1 MSLRLFPIALSLLL
15 FACDMRDKPVVDPAE
30 LFERGVSLFEE
41 RSYQQAEAL
50 LRQALELFD
59 TQNNRS
65 EAARVLGYLGQI
77 KLAQGHYRA
86 ARQSFQTAIEKSRA
100 ANDYRAESQINI
112 FLGDLCTEMREFT
125 LALQH
130 YQAALSYYSAFSDR
144 QASASVEMKMAKA
157 YQWGGEYETA
167 LQYFERAL
175 GYYNTAGDAV
185 AKAAALDG
193 VGEIYARQGRHPEA
207 LNSYTQALAALGSS
221 GDAVLEARLKWHAGL
236 SHQAQGN
243 LNAALEQLREAANS
257 LRSQRIAPELET
269 AILFS
274 LGNVYYHSGR
284 FTDAKGYYAQ
294 ASSVAK
300 NAGDKIAEQYNGI
313 MMLRCDELQMKPA
326 DLSARGKG
334 AEQLIQGYSRIAE
347 AMREAGDRM
356 GQAYALAQIGR
367 LYAAAGNS
375 ARSLEAYA
383 KAIETHESVT
393 GEFVHNEFHVPYRVE
408 LSLEAERGSWYNA
421 LAELHL
427 SAKSASG
434 AQESFQILE
443 RKSARQLYE
452 QLFNVDLNIRHPQLQ
467 QDVPRTKEKL
477 RQLRRLEVEW
487 SRLLA
492 VHPRTATDEQ
502 LQALQREIGTLKQ
515 EIAQAA
521 DRIANIYP
529 NYELLVRSEAVKL
542 AELQSLIPRG
552 TLVLRF
558 LPGSDRLYI
567 FAVTRSKFEVRTSAI
582 QQTALMNQVNEYM
595 RLLNNPNV
603 YAGAGGA
610 ASLPA
615 MTRFGTLSAQLYEHF
630 LRPVDGLYERNL
642 LIIPGDEFEKFPFHA
657 IERQDRRGN
666 VQYVV
671 EFMSVDYLPSLSTL
685 KYRTAMSVRT
695 KDVIAAGNPTG
706 KNWSIDYELRDIR
719 SFYKGATI
727 LIGVEASWQ
736 NLQKARGDV
745 LQISSDFSRGRMSH
759 PLGALILSGG
769 GTEGGSVEIPFEK
782 LTELP
787 VFPVIYLSNQLS
799 EGSGL
804 STTHALV
811 LRIAGTG
818 DLFLNVWYGERKAAK
833 FFSEYFYTHLANG
846 LAPGDAY
853 RQALL
858 NMIRTKDVNHPHAWA
873 QFFHFGIG

>member
-1 MSLRLFPIALSLLL
+1 
-15 FACDMRDKPVVDPAE
+15 MRDKPVADPAE

-59 TQNNRS
+59 KQHNRS

-77 KLAQGHYRA
+77 KLTQGHYRA
-86 ARQSFQTAIEKSRA
+86 AREQFQTAIEKSRA

-112 FLGDLCTEMREFT
+112 FLGDLFTEMREFP

-144 QASASVEMKMAKA
+144 KASAGVEMKMAKA
-157 YQWGGEYETA
+157 YRWGGEYETA
-167 LQYFERAL
+167 LQYFERAF
-175 GYYNTAGDAV
+175 GYYSTAGEAV

-221 GDAVLEARLKWHAGL
+221 SDAMLEARLRWHAGL

-243 LNAALEQLREAANS
+243 LNAALEQLRNAANV
-257 LRSQRIAPELET
+257 LRSQRIAPELE
-269 AILFS
+269 AAVLFS
-274 LGNVYYHSGR
+274 IGNVYYHSGR
-284 FTDAKGYYAQ
+284 FADAKGYYAQ

-300 NAGDKIAEQYNGI
+300 GAGDKIAEQYNSI

-326 DLSARGKG
+326 AGEGPAVGGKPTDRSVSNG
-334 AEQLIQGYSRIAE
+334 ETEKLIQGYSSIAE
-347 AMREAGDRM
+347 AMREAGHRM
-356 GQAYALAQIGR
+356 GQAYALAQVGR
-367 LYAAAGNS
+367 LSAAAGNT

-383 KAIETHESVT
+383 KAVEAQEGVT
-393 GEFVHNEFHVPYRVE
+393 GEYVHNEFHLPYRAE
-408 LSLEAERGSWYNA
+408 LSLEAERGRWYNA

-427 SAKSASG
+427 ATKSSSS

-443 RKSARQLYE
+443 RKSARRLYE

-467 QDVPRTKEKL
+467 QDVPQTKEKL
-477 RQLRRLEVEW
+477 QQLRRLEIEW

-492 VHPRTATDEQ
+492 IHPRTATEEQ

-515 EIAQAA
+515 EVAQAA
-521 DRIANIYP
+521 DRITSVYP
-529 NYELLVRSEAVKL
+529 NYELLVGSGETKF
-542 AELQSLIPRG
+542 AELQNLIPRG

-567 FAVTRSKFEVRTSAI
+567 FALTRSRFEVRTSAI
-582 QQTALMNQVNEYM
+582 PQAALMNQVNEYM
-595 RLLNNPNV
+595 RLLNDPNV
-603 YAGAGGA
+603 YAGAAGA

-615 MTRFGTLSAQLYEHF
+615 MTRFGTLSSQLYEHF

-642 LIIPGDEFEKFPFHA
+642 LIIPGEEFEKFPFHA

-671 EFMSVDYLPSLSTL
+671 EFMSVDYLPGLATL

-695 KDVIAAGNPTG
+695 KEVIAAGNPTG

-745 LQISSDFSRGRMSH
+745 LQISSDFRRRRMSH
-759 PLGALILSGG
+759 PLGSLILSGG
-769 GTEGGSVEIPFEK
+769 EMEGGSVEIPFEK
-782 LTELP
+782 LTELS
-787 VFPVIYLSNQLS
+787 VFPVLYLSNQLS
-799 EGSGL
+799 EGSDL
-804 STTHALV
+804 SATHALV
-811 LRIAGTG
+811 VRIAGTG
-818 DLFLNVWYGERKAAK
+818 DLFLNLWYGERKAAK

-873 QFFHFGIG
+873 QFFHYGIG